1 MPNLITIDFETYYDK
16 EYGLKK
22 FTTEQYIRDEKF
34 EVIGVAVK
42 DKGVTKWFT
51 GTHAETKAFLD
62 SYNMHEHFVLGHNM
76 RFDAAILS
84 WIFDIHPLGLFDT
97 MSMAQILHGLT
108 ESVSLANLSQLYQLG
123 EKGTEVLDALGKRR
137 LDFTHNDLAK
147 YGSYCINDVEL
158 TYELFTELKDKFTA
172 PEMKLI
178 DLTIRMF
185 TEPKLELNKGLLIK
199 HLHEVKEAKE
209 KLLATVC
216 VEAIA
221 LPAGTDRTIVGKEVL
236 MSNPKFAELLIQ
248 QGVNPPM
255 KISATTGKPTYA
267 FAKTDEEFK
276 ALLEHDNPYVQALA
290 AARLGNK
297 STIEETRTENFI
309 QIANRGK
316 LPVPLKYSGA
326 VVSHRWSGVD
336 GINLQNLPRT
346 SELRRAICA
355 PKGYKLVASD
365 LSNIELRLAYW
376 FAGSTKKIQL
386 IRDGVDLYKQSASE
400 ITGTPYNEVNKDL
413 RYIFKVVNLSGI
425 YGVGAQKM
433 HSILKQGGVEK
444 ELYEVANI
452 VKAYRMANAE
462 LVAAWNAA
470 GVLLENI
477 RAGKVFRIGN
487 NGVIT
492 SVPHKGMMKPNGMM
506 LGLPNLRK
514 LRTERGESWAYDK
527 LMGRTIIPEY
537 IHPAKTFQRCIQSLA
552 RDIIAE
558 HLIQVSKRYP
568 VVMTVHD
575 ELVMLCK
582 DEEVDEC
589 KAYVEKCMTTAP
601 TWCSDLP
608 LDCEVGVGDNYM
620 DAK

>member
-1 MPNLITIDFETYYDK
+1 MPKLITLDFETYYDK
-16 EYGLKK
+16 DYGLKK
-22 FTTEQYIRDEKF
+22 YTTEEYIRSDLF
-34 EVIGVAVK
+34 ETIGVAVK
-42 DKGVTKWFT
+42 ADGVTKWFS
-51 GTHAETKAFLD
+51 GTHKEIKAFLD
-62 SYNMHEHFVLGHNM
+62 SYEMDKHFVLGHNN

-84 WIFDIHPLGLFDT
+84 WIYDIHPLGLFDT
-97 MSMAQILHGLT
+97 MSMGQILHGLT
-108 ESVSLANLSQLYQLG
+108 ESVSLANLAKLYNIG
-123 EKGTEVLDALGKRR
+123 EKGTEVLDALGKHR
-137 LDFTHNDLAK
+137 LDFTNNELAK
-147 YGSYCINDVEL
+147 YGNYCINDVEL
-158 TYELFTELKDKFTA
+158 TYELFTEMKDRFTA
-172 PEMKLI
+172 AEIKLI

-185 TEPKLELNKGLLIK
+185 TEPKLELNKGLLIR
-199 HLHEVKEAKE
+199 HLHEVKDVKE
-209 KLLATVC
+209 KLLAKVS
-216 VEAIA
+216 V
-221 LPAGTDRTIVGKEVL
+221 DKELL
-236 MSNPKFAELLIQ
+236 MSNPKFAELLIE
-248 QGVNPPM
+248 QGVTPPM
-255 KISATTGKPTYA
+255 KISATTGKETYA
-267 FAKTDEEFK
+267 FAKTDEGFK
-276 ALLEHDNPYVQALA
+276 ELLEHDNPYVQALA
-290 AARLGNK
+290 SARIGNK

-355 PKGYKLVASD
+355 PVGYKLVASD

-376 FAGSTKKIQL
+376 FAKSHGKIQQ
-386 IRDGVDLYKQSASE
+386 IKDGIDLYKQSASE

-425 YGVGAQKM
+425 YGVGANKM

-444 ELYEVANI
+444 DLQEVKNI
-452 VKAYRMANAE
+452 VYAYRRANPE
-462 LVAAWNAA
+462 LVDAWNDA
-470 GVLLENI
+470 GTMLEAV
-477 RAGKVFRIGN
+477 RAGQHYVMGN
-487 NGVIT
+487 NDIIL
-492 SVPHKGMMKPNGMM
+492 SVPHEGMMKPNGML

-514 LRTERGESWAYDK
+514 LKTDTGESWVYDK

-537 IHPAKTFQRCIQSLA
+537 IHPSKTFQRCIQSLA

-558 HLIQVSKRYP
+558 QLIQVSKRYP

-582 DEEVDEC
+582 DSEVDDC

-601 TWCSDLP
+601 SWCPDLP
-608 LDCEVGVGDNYM
+608 LGCEVGIGDNYM

>member
-1 MPNLITIDFETYYDK
+1 MPNLITLDFETYYDK

-42 DKGVTKWFT
+42 DNGVTKWFT

-62 SYNMHEHFVLGHNM
+62 SYNMQEHFVLGHNM

-84 WIFDIHPLGLFDT
+84 WIFDIHPKGLFDT

-108 ESVSLANLSQLYQLG
+108 ESVSLANLSKLYQLG
-123 EKGTEVLDALGKRR
+123 EKGTEVLDALGKKR

-158 TYELFTELKDKFTA
+158 TYELFTELKDRFTA

-185 TEPKLELNKGLLIK
+185 TEPKLELNKGLLLR

-209 KLLATVC
+209 KLMATVC
-216 VEAIA
+216 VEAIG
-221 LPAGTDRTIVGKEVL
+221 LDVGKEKTSADKENL
-236 MSNPKFAELLIQ
+236 MSNPKFAELLRQ
-248 QGVNPPM
+248 QGVNPPT
-255 KISATTGKPTYA
+255 KISPTTGKETYA

-276 ALLEHDNPYVQALA
+276 ALLEHPSPYVQALA

-316 LPVPLKYSGA
+316 LPVPLKYAGA

-355 PKGYKLVASD
+355 PKGYKIVASD

-376 FAGSTKKIQL
+376 FAGSKKKIQL
-386 IRDGVDLYKQSASE
+386 IKDGVDLYKQSASE

-462 LVAAWNAA
+462 LVAAWHAA
-470 GVLLENI
+470 GVLLDNI
-477 RAGKVFRIGN
+477 RAGKVFCIGN

-492 SVPHKGMMKPNGMM
+492 SVPHEGMMKPNGMM

-514 LRTERGESWAYDK
+514 LRTERGESWVYDK
-527 LMGRTIIPEY
+527 LMGRTIVPEY

-558 HLIQVSKRYP
+558 HMIQVSKRYP

-601 TWCSDLP
+601 HWCSDLP

>member
-76 RFDAAILS
+76 RFDASILS

-108 ESVSLANLSQLYQLG
+108 ESVSLANLSKLYELG

-158 TYELFTELKDKFTA
+158 TYELFTELKDRFTA

-178 DLTIRMF
+178 DLTIRMY
-185 TEPKLELNKGLLIK
+185 TEPKIELNKGLLLR
-199 HLHEVKEAKE
+199 HLHKVKEAKE
-209 KLLATVC
+209 KLLASVA
-216 VEAIA
+216 V
-221 LPAGTDRTIVGKEVL
+221 DKELL
-236 MSNPKFAELLIQ
+236 MSNPKFAELLIE
-248 QGVNPPM
+248 QGVTPPM
-255 KISATTGKPTYA
+255 KISATTGKETYA

-290 AARLGNK
+290 AARIGNK

-316 LPVPLKYSGA
+316 LPVPLKYAGA

-346 SELRRAICA
+346 SELRRAMCA

-376 FAGSTKKIQL
+376 FAKSSAKIQQ
-386 IRDGVDLYKQSASE
+386 IKDGIDLYKQSAAD

-413 RYIFKVVNLSGI
+413 RFIFKVVNLSGI
-425 YGVGAQKM
+425 YGVGAAKM

-444 ELYEVANI
+444 DLQEVKNI
-452 VKAYRMANAE
+452 VYAYRKANPE
-462 LVAAWNAA
+462 LVEAWQDA
-470 GVLLENI
+470 GTMLESV
-477 RAGKVFRIGN
+477 RAGQHYTMGN
-487 NGVIT
+487 GGVIS
-492 SVPHKGMMKPNGMM
+492 SVPHEGMMKPNGMM

-514 LRTERGESWAYDK
+514 LKTDTGESWVYDK

-537 IHPAKTFQRCIQSLA
+537 IHPSKTFQRCIQSLA

-558 HLIQVSKRYP
+558 QLIQVAKRYP

-582 DEEVDEC
+582 DEEVNEC

-601 TWCSDLP
+601 YWCSDLP
-608 LDCEVGVGDNYM
+608 LGCEVGVGDNYM

>member
-22 FTTEQYIRDEKF
+22 FTTEEYIRDEKF

-42 DKGVTKWFT
+42 DKGITKWVS
-51 GTHAETKAFLD
+51 GTYDEIKSFLD

-76 RFDAAILS
+76 KFDAAILS
-84 WIFDIHPLGLFDT
+84 WHFDIHPLGLFDT
-97 MSMAQILHGLT
+97 MSMAQIIHGLT
-108 ESVSLANLSQLYQLG
+108 ESVSLANLSKLYKLG

-137 LDFTHNDLAK
+137 VDFTPNEMCSYAK
-147 YGSYCINDVEL
+147 YCINDVEL
-158 TYELFTELKDKFTA
+158 TYELFTELKDKFTS

-185 TEPKLELNKGLLIK
+185 TEPKLELNKGLLIR

-221 LPAGTDRTIVGKEVL
+221 LPAGTDRTVVNKEVL
-236 MSNPKFAELLIQ
+236 MSNPKFAELLME
-248 QGVNPPM
+248 QGVLPPM
-255 KISATTGKPTYA
+255 KISPTTGEATYA
-267 FAKTDEEFK
+267 FAKTDEAFK

-290 AARLGNK
+290 AARIGNK

-316 LPVPLKYSGA
+316 LPVPLKYAGA
-326 VVSHRWSGVD
+326 VVSHRWSGID
-336 GINLQNLPRT
+336 GINLQNLPRA

-376 FAGSTKKIQL
+376 FAKSSAKIQQ
-386 IRDGVDLYKQSASE
+386 IKDGIDLYKQSAAD
-400 ITGTPYNEVNKDL
+400 ITGIPYNEVNKDL
-413 RYIFKVVNLSGI
+413 RFIFKVVNLSGI
-425 YGVGAQKM
+425 YGVGAVKM

-444 ELYEVANI
+444 DLQEVKNI
-452 VKAYRMANAE
+452 VYAYRKANPDLIE
-462 LVAAWNAA
+462 AWQDA
-470 GVLLENI
+470 GTMLESV
-477 RAGKVFRIGN
+477 RAGQVYTMGN
-487 NGVIT
+487 GDIIT
-492 SVPHKGMMKPNGMM
+492 SVPYEGMMKPNGMM

-514 LRTERGESWAYDK
+514 LRTERGDSWAYDK
-527 LMGRTIIPEY
+527 LLGRTIIPEY

-558 HLIQVSKRYP
+558 QLIQVAKRYP

-582 DEEVDEC
+582 DEEVDDC
-589 KAYVEKCMTTAP
+589 KAYVQQCMTTAP
-601 TWCSDLP
+601 AWCSDLP
-608 LDCEVGVGDNYM
+608 LDCEIGVGDNYK

>member
-1 MPNLITIDFETYYDK
+1 MPNLITLDFETYYDK

-22 FTTEQYIRDEKF
+22 FTTEEYIRDEKF

-42 DKGVTKWFT
+42 DKGITKWFT

-76 RFDAAILS
+76 RFDASILS
-84 WIFDIHPLGLFDT
+84 WHFNIHPLGLFDT

-108 ESVSLANLSQLYQLG
+108 ESVSLANLSKLYELG

-158 TYELFTELKDKFTA
+158 TYELFTELKDRFTA

-185 TEPKLELNKGLLIK
+185 TEPKLELNKGLLVR
-199 HLHEVKEAKE
+199 HLAEVRAKKEELLNSVAVDKE
-209 KLLATVC
+209 T
-216 VEAIA
+216 
-221 LPAGTDRTIVGKEVL
+221 L
-236 MSNPKFAELLIQ
+236 MSNPKFAAILESMKIK
-248 QGVNPPM
+248 VPM
-255 KISATTGKPTYA
+255 KESPATGNQTYA
-267 FAKTDEEFK
+267 LAKTDEGFK
-276 ALLEHDNPYVQALA
+276 ALLEHEDPYVQALA
-290 AARLGNK
+290 AARVGNK
-297 STIEETRTENFI
+297 STIEETRTETFI
-309 QIANRGK
+309 NIANRGN
-316 LPVPLKYSGA
+316 LPVPLKYAGA

-336 GINLQNLPRT
+336 GINLQNLPR
-346 SELRRAICA
+346 SSPLRRAICP
-355 PKGYKLVASD
+355 PKGYKIVASD

-376 FAGSTKKIQL
+376 FAQSHGKIQQ
-386 IRDGVDLYKQSASE
+386 IKDGIDLYKQSAAD

-425 YGVGAQKM
+425 YGVGANKM

-444 ELYEVANI
+444 DLNEVKNI
-452 VKAYRMANAE
+452 VYAYRRANPE
-462 LVAAWNAA
+462 LVEAWADA
-470 GVLLENI
+470 GTMLESV
-477 RAGKVFRIGN
+477 RAGQHYRMGN
-487 NGVIT
+487 GGIIE
-492 SVPHKGMMKPNGMM
+492 SVPYEGMMKPNGML

-514 LRTERGESWAYDK
+514 LKTETGESWAYDK
-527 LMGRTIIPEY
+527 LMGRSLIPEY
-537 IHPAKTFQRCIQSLA
+537 IHPSKTFQRCIQSLA
-552 RDIIAE
+552 RDIIGE
-558 HLIQVSKRYP
+558 QLIQVAKRYP

-601 TWCSDLP
+601 SWCSDLP
-608 LDCEVGVGDNYM
+608 LGCEVGVGDNYM

>member
-22 FTTEQYIRDEKF
+22 FTTEEYIRDEKF

-42 DKGVTKWFT
+42 DKGVTKWVS
-51 GTHAETKAFLD
+51 GTYDEIKSFLD

-76 RFDAAILS
+76 KFDAAILS
-84 WIFDIHPLGLFDT
+84 WHFDIHPLGLFDT
-97 MSMAQILHGLT
+97 MSMAQIIHGLT
-108 ESVSLANLSQLYQLG
+108 ESVSLANLSKLYKLG

-137 LDFTHNDLAK
+137 VDFTPNEMCSYAK
-147 YGSYCINDVEL
+147 YCMNDVEL

-185 TEPKLELNKGLLIK
+185 TEPKLELNKGLLIR

-221 LPAGTDRTIVGKEVL
+221 LPAGTDRTVVNKEVL
-236 MSNPKFAELLIQ
+236 MSNPKFAELLME
-248 QGVNPPM
+248 QGVLPPM
-255 KISATTGKPTYA
+255 KISPTTGEATYA
-267 FAKTDEEFK
+267 FAKTDEAFK

-290 AARLGNK
+290 AARIGNK

-316 LPVPLKYSGA
+316 LPVPLKYAGA
-326 VVSHRWSGVD
+326 VVSHRWSGID
-336 GINLQNLPRT
+336 GINLQNLPRA

-355 PKGYKLVASD
+355 PKGYKIVASD

-376 FAGSTKKIQL
+376 FAKSSAKIQQ
-386 IRDGVDLYKQSASE
+386 IKDGIDLYKQSATD
-400 ITGTPYNEVNKDL
+400 ITGIAYDKIDKDL

-425 YGVGAQKM
+425 YGVGAVKM

-444 ELYEVANI
+444 DLQEVKNI
-452 VKAYRMANAE
+452 VYAYRKANPDLIE
-462 LVAAWNAA
+462 AWQDA
-470 GVLLENI
+470 GTMLESV
-477 RAGKVFRIGN
+477 RAGQVYTMGN
-487 NGVIT
+487 GDIIT
-492 SVPHKGMMKPNGMM
+492 SVPYEGMMKPNGMM

-514 LRTERGESWAYDK
+514 LRTERGDSWAYDK
-527 LMGRTIIPEY
+527 LLGRTIIPEY

-558 HLIQVSKRYP
+558 QLIQVAKRYP

-582 DEEVDEC
+582 DEEVDDC
-589 KAYVEKCMTTAP
+589 KAYVQQCMTTAP
-601 TWCSDLP
+601 AWCSDLP
-608 LDCEVGVGDNYM
+608 LDCEIGVGDNYK

>member
-76 RFDAAILS
+76 RFDASILS

-108 ESVSLANLSQLYQLG
+108 ESVSLANLSKLYELG

-158 TYELFTELKDKFTA
+158 TYELFTELKDRFTA

-178 DLTIRMF
+178 DLTIRMY
-185 TEPKLELNKGLLIK
+185 TEPKIELNKGLLLR
-199 HLHEVKEAKE
+199 HLHKVKEAKE
-209 KLLATVC
+209 KLLASVA
-216 VEAIA
+216 V
-221 LPAGTDRTIVGKEVL
+221 DKELL
-236 MSNPKFAELLIQ
+236 MSNPKFAELLIE
-248 QGVNPPM
+248 QGVTPPM
-255 KISATTGKPTYA
+255 KISATTGKETYA

-290 AARLGNK
+290 AARIGNK

-316 LPVPLKYSGA
+316 LPVPLKYAGA

-346 SELRRAICA
+346 SELRRAMCA

-376 FAGSTKKIQL
+376 FAKSSAKIQQ
-386 IRDGVDLYKQSASE
+386 IKDGIDLYKQSAAD

-413 RYIFKVVNLSGI
+413 RFIFKVVNLSGI
-425 YGVGAQKM
+425 YGVGAAKM

-444 ELYEVANI
+444 ELNEVKNI
-452 VKAYRMANAE
+452 VYAYRKANPE
-462 LVAAWNAA
+462 LVEAWQDA
-470 GVLLENI
+470 GTMLESV
-477 RAGKVFRIGN
+477 RAGQHYTMGN
-487 NGVIT
+487 GGIIS
-492 SVPHKGMMKPNGMM
+492 SVPHEGMMKPNGML

-514 LRTERGESWAYDK
+514 LKTDTGESWVYDK

-537 IHPAKTFQRCIQSLA
+537 IHPSKTFQRCIQSLA

-558 HLIQVSKRYP
+558 QLIQVAKRYP

-601 TWCSDLP
+601 YWCSDLP
-608 LDCEVGVGDNYM
+608 LGCEVGVGNNYM

>member
-76 RFDAAILS
+76 RFDASILS

-108 ESVSLANLSQLYQLG
+108 ESVSLANLSKLYELG

-158 TYELFTELKDKFTA
+158 TYELFTELKDRFTA

-178 DLTIRMF
+178 DLTIRMY
-185 TEPKLELNKGLLIK
+185 TEPKIELNKGLLLR
-199 HLHEVKEAKE
+199 HLHKVKEAKE
-209 KLLATVC
+209 KLLASVA
-216 VEAIA
+216 V
-221 LPAGTDRTIVGKEVL
+221 DKELL
-236 MSNPKFAELLIQ
+236 MSNPKFAELLIE
-248 QGVNPPM
+248 QGVTPPM
-255 KISATTGKPTYA
+255 KISATTGKETYA

-290 AARLGNK
+290 AARIGNK

-316 LPVPLKYSGA
+316 LPVPLKYAGA

-346 SELRRAICA
+346 SELRRAMCA

-376 FAGSTKKIQL
+376 FAKSSAKIQQ
-386 IRDGVDLYKQSASE
+386 IKDGIDLYKQSAAD

-413 RYIFKVVNLSGI
+413 RFIFKVVNLSGI
-425 YGVGAQKM
+425 YGVGAAKM

-444 ELYEVANI
+444 DLQEVKNI
-452 VKAYRMANAE
+452 VYAYRKANPE
-462 LVAAWNAA
+462 LVEAWQDA
-470 GVLLENI
+470 GTMLESV
-477 RAGKVFRIGN
+477 RAGQHYTMGN
-487 NGVIT
+487 GAIIS
-492 SVPHKGMMKPNGMM
+492 SVPHEGMMKPNGML

-514 LRTERGESWAYDK
+514 LKTDTGESWVYDK

-537 IHPAKTFQRCIQSLA
+537 IHPSKTFQRCIQSLA

-558 HLIQVSKRYP
+558 QLIQVAKRYP

-582 DEEVDEC
+582 DEEVDDC

-601 TWCSDLP
+601 YWCSDLP
-608 LDCEVGVGDNYM
+608 LGCEVGVGDNYM

>member
-1 MPNLITIDFETYYDK
+1 MPKLITLDFETYYDK

-22 FTTEQYIRDEKF
+22 FTTEEYIRNEKF

-42 DKGVTKWFT
+42 SDGVTKWVSGAHNT
-51 GTHAETKAFLD
+51 IKSFLD

-76 RFDAAILS
+76 KFDAAILS
-84 WIFDIHPLGLFDT
+84 WHFNIHPLGLFDT
-97 MSMAQILHGLT
+97 MSMGQILHGLT
-108 ESVSLANLSQLYQLG
+108 ESVSLANLSKFYGIG

-137 LDFTHNDLAK
+137 VDFMSNEICSYAK
-147 YGSYCINDVEL
+147 YCMNDVEL
-158 TYELFTELKDKFTA
+158 TYELFTEMKDKFTA

-185 TEPKLELNKGLLIK
+185 TEPKLELNKGLLVR
-199 HLHEVKEAKE
+199 HLAEVRAKKEE
-209 KLLATVC
+209 LLDSVAVDKDT
-216 VEAIA
+216 
-221 LPAGTDRTIVGKEVL
+221 L
-236 MSNPKFAELLIQ
+236 MSNPKFAAILESMKIK
-248 QGVNPPM
+248 VPM
-255 KISATTGKPTYA
+255 KESPATGLQTYA
-267 FAKTDEEFK
+267 LAKTDEGFK
-276 ALLEHDNPYVQALA
+276 ALLEHEDPYVQALA
-290 AARLGNK
+290 AARIGNK

-355 PKGYKLVASD
+355 PKGYKIVASD

-376 FAGSTKKIQL
+376 FAKSHGKIQQ
-386 IRDGVDLYKQSASE
+386 IKDGIDLYKQSAAD
-400 ITGTPYNEVNKDL
+400 ITGTPYDKVSKDL
-413 RYIFKVVNLSGI
+413 RYIFKIVNLSGI
-425 YGVGAQKM
+425 YGVGANKM

-444 ELYEVANI
+444 DLQEVKNI
-452 VKAYRMANAE
+452 VYAYRRANPE
-462 LVAAWNAA
+462 LVEAWGDA
-470 GVLLENI
+470 GTMLENVKGGHHF
-477 RAGKVFRIGN
+477 AMGN
-487 NGVIT
+487 GNIIT
-492 SVPHKGMMKPNGMM
+492 SVPHEGMMKPNGMM

-514 LRTERGESWAYDK
+514 LKTETGESWAYDK
-527 LMGRTIIPEY
+527 LMGRTLVPEY
-537 IHPAKTFQRCIQSLA
+537 IHPSKTFQRCIQSLA

-558 HLIQVSKRYP
+558 QLIQVSKRYP

-582 DEEVDEC
+582 NQEVDEC
-589 KAYVEKCMTTAP
+589 KAYVQQCMTTAP
-601 TWCSDLP
+601 TWCQDLP
-608 LDCEVGVGDNYM
+608 LGCEVGVGDNYM

>member
-22 FTTEQYIRDEKF
+22 FTTEEYIRDEKF

-42 DKGVTKWFT
+42 DKGVTKWVS
-51 GTHAETKAFLD
+51 GTYDEIKSFLD

-76 RFDAAILS
+76 KFDAAILS
-84 WIFDIHPLGLFDT
+84 WHFDIHPLGLFDT
-97 MSMAQILHGLT
+97 MSMAQIIHGLT
-108 ESVSLANLSQLYQLG
+108 ESVSLANLSKLYKLG

-137 LDFTHNDLAK
+137 VDFTSNEMCSYAK
-147 YGSYCINDVEL
+147 YCMNDVEL
-158 TYELFTELKDKFTA
+158 TYELFTELKDKFTS

-185 TEPKLELNKGLLIK
+185 TEPKLELNKGLLIR

-221 LPAGTDRTIVGKEVL
+221 LPAGTDRTVVNKEVL
-236 MSNPKFAELLIQ
+236 MSNPKFAELLME
-248 QGVNPPM
+248 QGVLPPM
-255 KISATTGKPTYA
+255 KISPTTGEATYA
-267 FAKTDEEFK
+267 FAKTDEAFK

-290 AARLGNK
+290 SARIGNK

-316 LPVPLKYSGA
+316 LPVPLKYAGA
-326 VVSHRWSGVD
+326 VVSHRWSGID
-336 GINLQNLPRT
+336 GINLQNLPRA

-355 PKGYKLVASD
+355 PKGYKIVASD

-376 FAGSTKKIQL
+376 FAKSSAKIQQ
-386 IRDGVDLYKQSASE
+386 IKDGIDLYKQSAAD
-400 ITGTPYNEVNKDL
+400 ITGIPYNEVNKDL
-413 RYIFKVVNLSGI
+413 RFIFKVVNLSGI
-425 YGVGAQKM
+425 YGVGAVKM

-444 ELYEVANI
+444 DLQEVKNI
-452 VKAYRMANAE
+452 VYAYRKANPDLIE
-462 LVAAWNAA
+462 AWQDA
-470 GVLLENI
+470 GTMLESV
-477 RAGKVFRIGN
+477 RAGQVYTMGN
-487 NGVIT
+487 GDIIT
-492 SVPHKGMMKPNGMM
+492 SVPYEGMMKPNGMM

-514 LRTERGESWAYDK
+514 LRTERGDSWAYDK
-527 LMGRTIIPEY
+527 LLGRTIIPEY

-558 HLIQVSKRYP
+558 QLIQVAKRYP

-582 DEEVDEC
+582 DEEVDDC
-589 KAYVEKCMTTAP
+589 KAYVQQCMTTAP
-601 TWCSDLP
+601 AWCSDLP
-608 LDCEVGVGDNYM
+608 LDCEIGVGDNYK